1 MEEAIA
7 GKRVSLEPPPLK
19 YRPPSN
25 TSKPAGAYTLE
36 VIKQGSLVGTHEFK
50 GSDSTY
56 FTFGRLPTCD
66 FPMDHASI
74 SRYHAVLQF
83 VDDGGKAQ
91 LVDLGSSHGSYVN
104 KRKMQPNVPAPLD
117 IGDQIRFGMSSRV
130 WVFGSSDRASGDLE
144 DDDDRE
150 ESAEYV
156 QRRRKSSTGRSDSKN
171 PVKFLRLFLEEN
183 EHSYE
188 PNAIAT
194 SHSVSEGTDN
204 SNESATRI
212 YLVRIS
218 LPFSDDRGG
227 VLEGVAKAANK
238 RDAERL
244 ACLDA
249 LQKLDKHG
257 YLPADSSGDRES
269 LAPIHGKGSSS
280 HIGEIDDEDDND
292 DSYYYDHTLQH
303 KRQRTGKH
311 ALQEEAPETY
321 ASLSAKLAH
330 VSADMAQTERS
341 INELVLVPGAA
352 DPSHDPADDADE
364 LDAYMTTLARSEK
377 EGDRKRLTERLDVL
391 RKEKERLETL
401 VRLVMPDDHV
411 GIGQPP
417 RAVHPQK
424 SDANKR
430 NNGSEKEPSVS
441 PHPTSASAP
450 MRQLKQEPEQDDLER
465 KHAASNSVSETHPD
479 TIVSKDENKEE
490 EESWQAP
497 DNQTGDGRTF
507 LNEKF
512 GY

>member
-1 MEEAIA
+1 MAEAIA
-7 GKRVSLEPPPLK
+7 GKRMSLEPPPLK
-19 YRPPSN
+19 YQPPSN
-25 TSKPAGAYTLE
+25 ASKPARAYTLE

-50 GSDSTY
+50 GSESTY
-56 FTFGRLPTCD
+56 FTFGRLPICD

-83 VDDGGKAQ
+83 VDGGAKAQ

-130 WVFGSSDRASGDLE
+130 WVFGSSDRANGDLE
-144 DDDDRE
+144 GNDDAE
-150 ESAEYV
+150 ERTECV
-156 QRRRKSSTGRSDSKN
+156 QRRRKPSTGRSDSKN
-171 PVKFLRLFLEEN
+171 PVEYLRLFLEEN

-188 PNAIAT
+188 PNTIAT
-194 SHSVSEGTDN
+194 SHSVSESTDDN
-204 SNESATRI
+204 NESATRV

-218 LPFSDDRGG
+218 LPFSDDRGS

-257 YLPADSSGDRES
+257 YLPTDSSGDRKS
-269 LAPIHGKGSSS
+269 LAQIHGKNSSS
-280 HIGEIDDEDDND
+280 HIGEDDEDDD

-303 KRQRTGKH
+303 KRQRTDKQ
-311 ALQEEAPETY
+311 AFQEEAPETY

-341 INELVLVPGAA
+341 LNELLSESGASE
-352 DPSHDPADDADE
+352 PSTGPADDADE

-391 RKEKERLETL
+391 RREKERLETL
-401 VRLVMPDDHV
+401 VRLVMPDDHD
-411 GIGQPP
+411 GFGQPP
-417 RAVHPQK
+417 RIVHPQK
-424 SDANKR
+424 SDADKK
-430 NNGSEKEPSVS
+430 NNGSAKDPSVGL
-441 PHPTSASAP
+441 HLTSASAP
-450 MRQLKQEPEQDDLER
+450 MRQPKHEPEQHGLER
-465 KHAASNSVSETHPD
+465 KHAASNSDSETHPD
-479 TIVSKDENKEE
+479 TTVPKDENEEE
-490 EESWQAP
+490 EESWQPP